1 MRPKYADNRR
11 RVTIT
16 CQNCGSPFQ
25 ARKDHAADG
34 RAKYCSRQ
42 CLYASHSTR
51 RLPIG
56 DRFWA
61 KVDKSSKCWLWTG
74 GTTRGYGTFFV
85 GIHER
90 AVPAH
95 RVSWQLANGPIPDGL
110 WVLHECDTPLC
121 VRPDHLFLG
130 TQTDNMQDAAAK
142 GRVRNQSTKLT
153 AEDVRTIRSRYA
165 TGGVFQHELAAEFG
179 VGQTQ
184 ISRIIRLKRWSPRN

>member
-34 RAKYCSRQ
+34 RAKFCSRQ
-42 CLYASHSTR
+42 CSYDSRAAKRTSAES
-51 RLPIG
+51 
-56 DRFWA
+56 RFWS
-61 KVDKSSKCWLWTG
+61 KVDTSGDCWLWTSAA
-74 GTTRGYGTFFV
+74 TRGYGV
-85 GIHER
+85 IGSNGSYEY
-90 AVPAH
+90 AH
-95 RVSWQLANGPIPDGL
+95 RMSWVLHNGPIPEGL
-110 WVLHECDTPLC
+110 WVLHRCDTPLC

-130 TQTDNMQDAAAK
+130 TQTDNMRDAAAK

-153 AEDVRTIRSRYA
+153 PDDVQIIRDRYA
-165 TGGVFQHELAAEFG
+165 GGDVSQRELAAEFG

-184 ISRIIRLKRWSPRN
+184 ISRIIRLKRWTPRN